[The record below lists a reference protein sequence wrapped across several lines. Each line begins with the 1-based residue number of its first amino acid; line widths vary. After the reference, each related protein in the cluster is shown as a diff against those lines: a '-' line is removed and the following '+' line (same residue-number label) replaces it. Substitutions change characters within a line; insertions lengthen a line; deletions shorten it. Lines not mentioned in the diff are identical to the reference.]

1 MKWKHLP
8 IVAFDTETTGL
19 DPFSGDRIIEI
30 GFVVLRIAPD
40 GTVIDRTDHTHLIN
54 PGIPI
59 PKKITQITG
68 ISDADVADA
77 PPFVALAADIAQWMS
92 GAVAVAHNY
101 PFDLGFLTQEFERAG
116 ADWHEPLAA
125 IDTVDL
131 SMRMFKDAR
140 SHKLGD
146 LAKRLNVSLVNAHR
160 ASDDA
165 AACGLCFTELV
176 HKHDVADNLQD
187 LLDWAGA
194 IGRPPANGPL
204 TVNDLGT
211 PVFADGEHEGETL
224 LAHPL
229 HLAWMEKAKIRTPE
243 GWRFRYPQE
252 TRRWIRRWLDVRCA
266 GRARQNAKSFRRQ
279 DWVIDPCITDDRRWR
294 TTP

>member
-19 DPFSGDRIIEI
+19 DPFSGDRIIEV
-30 GFVVLRIAPD
+30 GLVVLRFSSD
-40 GTVIDRTDHTHLIN
+40 GSVVDRRDHVHLVN

-77 PPFVALAADIAQWMS
+77 PPFSVLAEDLANLFRGS
-92 GAVAVAHNY
+92 VAVAHNY
-101 PFDLGFLTQEFERAG
+101 PFDLGFLTREFERAG
-116 ADWHEPLAA
+116 ADWHEPLVA

-131 SMRMFKDAR
+131 SMKIFPDAR

-146 LAKRLNVSLVNAHR
+146 LSKRMNVSLENAHR

-165 AACGLCFTELV
+165 AACGMCFSELV
-176 HKHDVADNLQD
+176 RKHEVPDDLQD
-187 LLDWAGA
+187 LLDWAKA
-194 IGRPPANGPL
+194 IGRPPEDGPL
-204 TVNDLGT
+204 RLDAFGT
-211 PVFADGEHEGETL
+211 PVFGEGDHEGEPV

-229 HLAWMEKAKIRTPE
+229 HLAWMEKARIPTPD
-243 GWRFRYPQE
+243 GWRFRYPE
-252 TRRWIRRWLDVRCA
+252 STRRWIRRWLDVRCA
-266 GRARQNAKSFRRQ
+266 GGGLARG
-279 DWVIDPCITDDRRWR
+279 VPE
-294 TTP
+294 PP